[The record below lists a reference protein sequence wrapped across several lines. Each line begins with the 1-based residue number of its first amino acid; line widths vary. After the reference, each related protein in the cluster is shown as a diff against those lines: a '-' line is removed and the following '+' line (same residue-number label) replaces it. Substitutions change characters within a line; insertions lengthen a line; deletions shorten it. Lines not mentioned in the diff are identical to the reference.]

1 MTGIVK
7 SVLCDATPSWNG
19 YNYQGKV
26 GLYVCLMNI
35 LKEARAGVDL
45 PAFDAFLDEHHI
57 EYEWIEDFA
66 IKKNGNYLSLHQVKH
81 KSENKFNDHL
91 EAILTILYRNNC
103 VLSDTD
109 IFKYFK
115 FKSKKKGD
123 AAAEKVRIKTEI
135 TSHKLVDDNGL
146 LDRNWTVNVQ
156 SVDVKYR
163 NNIIKCFN
171 DFEMLSQKAFRTSIT
186 YFHTAS
192 EVEPP
197 STDISKI
204 TSIPRHLVP
213 SLAQPKSL
221 SCQQIFLSFDKPTAY
236 DLALS
241 DDALT
246 LELDSQIGELLELFH
261 PGITFLEE
269 DKQLYKAA
277 LCALIDQNLVI
288 RHQHIRDKRDNHLPY
303 LQRVK
308 PSIFFNKIVQEL
320 KRTYRVQDDAYW
332 NLICRENF
340 EKAYKEQL
348 EGLYENI
355 KHSASD
361 EDVDEYHQYIAR
373 LESVRIN
380 VIDNYFPND
389 CVSFLQQIY
398 PHERPSI
405 NVREFYE
412 AISEPKKIQSVFLDF
427 IQEVSKPSG
436 KLTLECKNNTLEFQ
450 PSCIDFNY
458 TKERRKDREVDI
470 VRKGLADNYGSQ
482 SFIHSNVDYIVVN
495 STDAQDVIPAGIE
508 KITEVESYDKNL
520 PMKKSDNITLQK
532 EVSFM
537 DSRKALGEING

>member
-26 GLYVCLMNI
+26 GLYVCLFNI
-35 LKEARAGVDL
+35 LKEARAGVDF

-66 IKKNGNYLSLHQVKH
+66 IKKNDKYLSLHQVKH
-81 KSENKFNDHL
+81 KGENKFNDHL
-91 EAILTILYRNNC
+91 EAIATILYRKNC

-109 IFKYFK
+109 IFKYFE

-123 AAAEKVRIKTEI
+123 AAAEKVKLKTEI

-146 LDRNWTVNVQ
+146 LDSNWTVNVQ

-163 NNIIKCFN
+163 DNIIKCFT
-171 DFEMLSQKAFRTSIT
+171 DFELLSQKAFSTSIT
-186 YFHTAS
+186 YFHTAG

-197 STDISKI
+197 LTDISKI
-204 TSIPRHLVP
+204 MNIPSYLVP
-213 SLAQPKSL
+213 SLVQPKSL
-221 SCQQIFLSFDKPTAY
+221 SCQQIFLSFDKPTVY
-236 DLALS
+236 NLALS

-246 LELDSQIGELLELFH
+246 LELDKQISELLELFH
-261 PGITFLEE
+261 PGMTFSE
-269 DKQLYKAA
+269 DERKLYKTA

-288 RHQHIRDKRDNHLPY
+288 RHQHIRDKRDSHLPY
-303 LQRVK
+303 LQRIK
-308 PSIFFNKIVQEL
+308 PSIYFNEIVQEF
-320 KRTYRVQDDAYW
+320 KIIYRVQDDVYW

-348 EGLYENI
+348 EGLYDNI
-355 KHSASD
+355 KHSTSE
-361 EDVDEYHQYIAR
+361 EDVDEYHQYVAR

-380 VIDNYFPND
+380 VVDDYFPSD

-398 PHERPSI
+398 PHESPTI

-450 PSCIDFNY
+450 PSCIDFNF
-458 TKERRKDREVDI
+458 TRVMRKNREIDI

-482 SFIHSNVDYIVVN
+482 SFIHLNVDYIVVN

-508 KITEVESYDKNL
+508 KITEVESYEQNMS
-520 PMKKSDNITLQK
+520 MKKSDNITLQK